1 MENKGEIFH
10 EGIIKSIE
18 EEKIVVAIISQSA
31 CASCHA
37 NGVCSASDLKEK
49 DIEITIWE
57 GVFSQGEKIAIIA
70 NESQGFRALFF
81 AYILPLILLLSSLVI
96 LTNIQV
102 SEGLAALISLCLL
115 IPYYLGLYFF
125 RDKLKETLN
134 FTIRKLS

>member
-18 EEKIVVAIISQSA
+18 AGKIVVGIISQSA

-49 DIEITIWE
+49 NIEITTWE
-57 GVFSQGEKIAIIA
+57 GVFSPGEKIAIIA

-81 AYILPLILLLSSLVI
+81 AYMLPLILLLSSLVI
-96 LTNIQV
+96 FTNIQDN
-102 SEGLAALISLCLL
+102 EGLAALISLCLL